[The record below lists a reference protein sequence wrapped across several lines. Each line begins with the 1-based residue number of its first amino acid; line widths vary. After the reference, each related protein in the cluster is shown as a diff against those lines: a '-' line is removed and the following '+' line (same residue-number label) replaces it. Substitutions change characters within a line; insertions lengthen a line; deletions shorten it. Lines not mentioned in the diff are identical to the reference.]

1 MMKQKKFYDLA
12 AEQFQTAKSEIP
24 GLSEEKKEVLYELG
38 SCYELQGD
46 LDNAMGEFKAL
57 YGADIGF
64 RDVAQKIDDFY
75 SRRYSD
81 KSGINKKG
89 RKNESWCSRG
99 GLLERPLPGLQFSF
113 FLLWF

>member
-1 MMKQKKFYDLA
+1 M
-12 AEQFQTAKSEIP
+12 
-24 GLSEEKKEVLYELG
+24 LYELG

-75 SRRYSD
+75 SR
-81 KSGINKKG
+81 KKA
-89 RKNESWCSRG
+89 
-99 GLLERPLPGLQFSF
+99 
-113 FLLWF
+113 